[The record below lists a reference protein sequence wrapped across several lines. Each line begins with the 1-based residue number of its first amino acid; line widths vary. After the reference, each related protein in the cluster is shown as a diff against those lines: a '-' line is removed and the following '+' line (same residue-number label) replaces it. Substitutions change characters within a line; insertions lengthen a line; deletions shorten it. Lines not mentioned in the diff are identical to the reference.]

1 MATLRRSVQVQ
12 MTMENNSKAE
22 VDLRALSLLV
32 FCPERSAEAV
42 HYVAGKGASERADF
56 FRLADDHHV
65 VIRALQPFQQQARA
79 IGDAELAG
87 LAQAALDREHDRIA
101 HALAGLDRVCTE
113 LHASGCAVTVIKTLD
128 HWPDFGS
135 DLDLFTMG
143 DEHRVVHVLKN
154 ILRAR
159 RCMLT
164 LSDRIAHKR
173 SYAVPGLSEQVELH
187 INRLGHVGEHI
198 ELARRFIARRQA
210 VNFNQ
215 YTFQLPAPEER
226 VIAAT
231 LQRMYRSLCLRLCD
245 VCNTAG
251 LIERRMLDFGELRG
265 AAEEA
270 GIWTGVATYLTLVA
284 GYVKKYRGDS
294 LELPEYVTESAGFG
308 VERTFVRGK
317 FFTFPARPYGL
328 SLYFR
333 QLRHAAHRR
342 DIPGTARLSLVPP
355 LASIGAFAEAV
366 IGNSDRVW

>member
-1 MATLRRSVQVQ
+1 MK
-12 MTMENNSKAE
+12 ENNNAE
-22 VDLRALSLLV
+22 AELRALSLLV
-32 FCPERSAEAV
+32 FSPERSAEAV
-42 HYVAGKGASERADF
+42 LHVAGKDATGRADF

-65 VIRALQPFQQQARA
+65 VIRALQPLQRQARA
-79 IGDAELAG
+79 NGDAELA
-87 LAQAALDREHDRIA
+87 AATQAVLDHERQRIA
-101 HALAGLDRVCTE
+101 HALAGLQRVCTE
-113 LHASGCAVTVIKTLD
+113 LHAAGCAVTVMKSLD

-154 ILRAR
+154 VLGAR

-164 LSDRIAHKR
+164 LSDHIAHKR
-173 SYAVPGLSEQVELH
+173 SFAVPGLPEQVELH

-210 VNFNQ
+210 VNFNE
-215 YTFQLPAPEER
+215 YTFHLPAPEER

-245 VCNTAG
+245 ICNTAA
-251 LIERRMLDFGELRG
+251 LIEKRMLNFGELRG

-270 GIWTGVATYLTLVA
+270 GIWPGVATFLTLVA
-284 GYVKKYRGDS
+284 GYVKKYRGDT
-294 LELPEYVTESAGFG
+294 LELPDYVIESARFRFD
-308 VERTFVRGK
+308 RTLLRGK
-317 FFTFPARPYGL
+317 FFTFPAMPYGL

-333 QLRHAAHRR
+333 QLRHVAYRG

-355 LASIGAFAEAV
+355 LASIGALADAV